1 MLAQMAIASQAS
13 KDEATLK
20 RQAERERV
28 RKAAEASRQPLDATL
43 DPQELY
49 ATAVRLGD
57 AGQLLEAAWHFLVT
71 LFLSWRYHDYE
82 LLQPVAARCAYPP
95 GRRRRARRRCD
106 ATGLDY
112 AACHDCCEHRG
123 GRADGLQPA
132 LQSRIRARRVRGR

>member
-1 MLAQMAIASQAS
+1 MS

-71 LFLSWRYHDYE
+71 LFLSWRYHDHE
-82 LLQPVAARCAYPP
+82 LLQPVAAVVRTLQAS
-95 GRRRRARRRCD
+95 A
-106 ATGLDY
+106 ATLPDWTAPLVTI
-112 AACHDCCEHRG
+112 AASIEEG
-123 GRADGLQPA
+123 A
-132 LQSRIRARRVRGR
+132 LMLSSQRFKASIRKGSGEISSSRP